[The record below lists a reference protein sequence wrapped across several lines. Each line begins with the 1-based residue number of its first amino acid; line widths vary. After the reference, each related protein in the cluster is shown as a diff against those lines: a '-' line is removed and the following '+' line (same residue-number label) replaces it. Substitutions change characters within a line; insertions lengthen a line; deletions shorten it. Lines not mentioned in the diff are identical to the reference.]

1 MRSRI
6 WLSTLIPGTNAKI
19 FSEKIFLSHRRNVYV
34 VTSNYKHTLQENELI
49 TALKQKDETAFKWLV
64 ENYQNRLYAT
74 VLNLL
79 QNADEA
85 EDALQETFIQV
96 FESVQTFQQGS
107 SLYTWVHTIA
117 VRKCIDRIR
126 RYKTRKALL
135 GWLPGWMPQEK
146 NPSFNHPGVVA
157 ENKEKAAL
165 LFKALKTLPQN
176 QRVAF
181 TLIKIDGI
189 GYKEVCGIMGMGTKA
204 VESLVGRAKQNLQT
218 KLEHLQNQ

>member
-1 MRSRI
+1 MPLPDASQ
-6 WLSTLIPGTNAKI
+6 KI
-19 FSEKIFLSHRRNVYV
+19 FPSHRRNVYV
-34 VTSNYKHTLQENELI
+34 VASNYPYTLQENELI

-64 ENYQNRLYAT
+64 ENYQNRIYAT

-79 QNADEA
+79 QDADEA

-96 FESVQTFQQGS
+96 FESVQTFKQGS

-135 GWLPGWMPQEK
+135 GWLPSWMPQEK
-146 NPSFNHPGVVA
+146 TPTFNHPGVA
-157 ENKEKAAL
+157 IENKEKAAL
-165 LFKALKTLPQN
+165 LFKALNTLPQN

-204 VESLVGRAKQNLQT
+204 VESLVSRAKQNMQT